1 MGPAMCPQSCPAGAD
16 GGAAWMLAEVRSKS
30 GHDTFWRQRR
40 VTEEKSKHRIT
51 RGLRFSSLQ
60 FSHSVVSDSL

>member
-1 MGPAMCPQSCPAGAD
+1 
-16 GGAAWMLAEVRSKS
+16 MLAEVRSKS

-51 RGLRFSSLQ
+51 RAWARAPPPFAILRHQDFFKVASWGFWSM
-60 FSHSVVSDSL
+60 